1 MTESSENDLLEAIK
15 ESLEKDGTLGRVNGE
30 IRAAVMSILNRGF
43 ENCDPPQVPEETK
56 LINELI
62 REYLTWN
69 GYLYTEQILSAESG
83 QKNERLSRDV
93 LTTKFGVMDDAKTAK
108 IPLLYYI
115 VSAFQNFH

>member
-1 MTESSENDLLEAIK
+1 M
-15 ESLEKDGTLGRVNGE
+15 NGE

-69 GYLYTEQILSAESG
+69 GYLYTEQILSAG
-83 QKNERLSRDV
+83 NIVILTVRQNQLTRLEFCAIDNLAV
-93 LTTKFGVMDDAKTAK
+93 
-108 IPLLYYI
+108 
-115 VSAFQNFH
+115 